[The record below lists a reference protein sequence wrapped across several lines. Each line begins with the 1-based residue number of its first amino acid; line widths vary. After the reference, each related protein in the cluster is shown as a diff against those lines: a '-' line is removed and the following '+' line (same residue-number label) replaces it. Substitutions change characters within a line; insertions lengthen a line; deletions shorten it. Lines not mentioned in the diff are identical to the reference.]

1 MSFFY
6 FHELSEGGI
15 REKIEAYYR
24 HEKETGMRA
33 GKRKSPRRKML
44 MNAIDTK
51 IKEIASGYAALTGRP
66 PGWEAYISLQDY
78 AVLREMAAGEL
89 ARGMPLAEIT
99 PVPAAVQDKTVKT
112 AAKAKKEQETKTE
125 GNVRDNGKPYASGG
139 SSPTSL
145 SSDGKGSLPP
155 THAMTDEDND
165 NETNSPS
172 ELDLLISLGEG

>member
-1 MSFFY
+1 
-6 FHELSEGGI
+6 
-15 REKIEAYYR
+15 
-24 HEKETGMRA
+24 
-33 GKRKSPRRKML
+33 

-51 IKEIASGYAALTGRP
+51 IKEIASGYASLTGRP

-99 PVPAAVQDKTVKT
+99 PVPAAAQQEKTVKT
-112 AAKAKKEQETKTE
+112 AVKTKKEQETKTE
-125 GNVRDNGKPYASGG
+125 GSVRDNGKPYASEG

-155 THAMTDEDND
+155 THATTDEDND